1 MQTLL
6 DHKEFIQGLKLGNC
20 PSPDNQ
26 TLIEVIKLAEDA
38 GIKENWVCTCDANFK
53 KLVNRL
59 FDYCEANVWNQ
70 TPKPIAKKTKNATTK

>member
-38 GIKENWVCTCDANFK
+38 GIKENWVCSCDANFK
-53 KLVNRL
+53 NLVNRL
-59 FDYCEANVWNQ
+59 FDYCEANVWNN
-70 TPKPIAKKTKNATTK
+70 KPIEKKLKTK

>member
-26 TLIEVIKLAEDA
+26 RLIEVIKLAEDT
-38 GIKENWVCTCDANFK
+38 GIKENWVCSCDANFK
-53 KLVNRL
+53 NLVNRL
-59 FDYCEANVWNQ
+59 FDYCEANVWNN
-70 TPKPIAKKTKNATTK
+70 KPIEKKLKTK

>member
-6 DHKEFIQGLKLGNC
+6 NHKEFIKGLKLGNC

-53 KLVNRL
+53 NLVNRL
-59 FDYCEANVWNQ
+59 FDYCETNVWNE
-70 TPKPIAKKTKNATTK
+70 KPIVKKSKNAATK

>member
-6 DHKEFIQGLKLGNC
+6 DHKEFIHGLKLGNC

-38 GIKENWVCTCDANFK
+38 GIKENWVCSCDANFK
-53 KLVNRL
+53 NLVNRL
-59 FDYCEANVWNQ
+59 FDYCEANVWNN
-70 TPKPIAKKTKNATTK
+70 KPIEKKLKTK

>member
-6 DHKEFIQGLKLGNC
+6 NHKEFIQGLKLGNC

-38 GIKENWVCTCDANFK
+38 GIKENWVCSCDANFK
-53 KLVNRL
+53 TLVNRL
-59 FDYCEANVWNQ
+59 FDYCEANVWNE
-70 TPKPIAKKTKNATTK
+70 KPIEKKVKTK

>member
-26 TLIEVIKLAEDA
+26 TLIEVIKLSEDA
-38 GIKENWVCTCDANFK
+38 GIKENWVCTCDADFK
-53 KLVNRL
+53 NLVNRL
-59 FDYCEANVWNQ
+59 FDYCEANVWNK
-70 TPKPIAKKTKNATTK
+70 KPIEKKFKTK